1 MAASSGAGALRGA
14 AASRPETPL
23 PVGGRELRKG
33 RDVGFLMLPLRRK
46 KATAGASVKRLP
58 ARISAL

>member
-1 MAASSGAGALRGA
+1 MAASSAAGALDA
-14 AASRPETPL
+14 AVSRPETPL

-33 RDVGFLMLPLRRK
+33 RDVGFLMLPLRLK